1 MVLTSN
7 VMKLTV
13 PFAAKAEKSSIMD
26 TTESHAFIVTTIYA
40 TVVFIEEFTFYPN
53 TSKIMKSQLQ
63 LKTFVT

>member
-7 VMKLTV
+7 VMKLIV
-13 PFAAKAEKSSIMD
+13 RFAAKAEKSSIMG

-53 TSKIMKSQLQ
+53 TSNKMKFQ
-63 LKTFVT
+63 LKTFVI